1 MVIRHAHEGGTVQRD
16 GPAYRGKETRS
27 QPQAPSTHGEGLS
40 LSLPTHALM
49 ATGGDIRLRTDP
61 ETLLNGYGCSH
72 RPRPWAITFASST
85 ASSVSERGYMA
96 ADAARLRA
104 RRMALEEQGERAA
117 IKACLGE
124 VREALARLLRLEAGT
139 EIVLSASG
147 TDAELLALAMTHIG
161 GDGDAPI
168 CNILIAP
175 EETGRGVPLAA
186 RGLHF
191 AVDTA
196 LGAKVEPGMLIDG
209 FRPDTRLCTI
219 AVRDGDAQLKAIE
232 AIEADIRDAVQYA
245 IARGERVLLHA
256 LDLSK
261 TGILA
266 PRPSLL
272 GELRRIYGGK
282 FDIVVDACQT
292 RLSPS
297 SIGQYL
303 ALDAVVLITGSKF
316 FTGPPF
322 SGAALIPSR
331 IASRLVRNKIPAGLT
346 AYYSQNDFFPGC
358 PAATMLQPGGNI
370 GMALRWHAA
379 LAEMQALYDVPTE
392 NCAAIFESFGQTVRA
407 AVSARPRFALLPTPD
422 PIRDVREEPWE
433 RMISIFTFVI
443 IDSRPGQHFLEFEK
457 MHALYR
463 WLNADLSGIL
473 PHERLAASRICH
485 IGQPI
490 SLLNKNGVKPF
501 GALRI
506 SAGAR
511 LISGELSHAHLSN
524 EERLERELQDVRAVF
539 EKIDVILRNWH
550 VVEAA
555 NLEPRYG
562 LF

>member
-1 MVIRHAHEGGTVQRD
+1 MVVWNAQESGRVELH
-16 GPAYRGKETRS
+16 GPRGRS
-27 QPQAPSTHGEGLS
+27 DPFSLVKTTPSRGEGLS
-40 LSLPTHALM
+40 LSLSTHALM
-49 ATGGDIRLRTDP
+49 ATGGDIRLRTNP

-72 RPRPWAITFASST
+72 QPRPWAITFASST

-104 RRMALEEQGERAA
+104 RRSALAERDERAA
-117 IKACLGE
+117 VKACLGE
-124 VREALARLLRLEAGT
+124 VREELARLLRLEAGI

-147 TDAELLALAMTHIG
+147 TDAELLALALAHIG
-161 GDGDAPI
+161 GNEDAPI

-196 LGAKVEPGMLIDG
+196 LGAKVEPGTLIDG

-219 AVRDGDAQLKAIE
+219 AVRNGDAQLKPIDG
-232 AIEADIRDAVQYA
+232 IEADIRDAVKGA
-245 IARGERVLLHA
+245 IERGERVLLHA

-272 GELRRIYGGK
+272 GELRRRYGSK

-297 SIGQYL
+297 SIARYL
-303 ALDAVVLITGSKF
+303 ALDAAVLITGSKF

-322 SGAALIPSR
+322 SGAVLIPRR
-331 IASRLVRNKIPAGLT
+331 IARRLVRNKIPAGLN
-346 AYYSQNDFFPGC
+346 AYFSQDDFFPGC

-370 GMALRWHAA
+370 GLALRWQAA
-379 LAEMQALYDVPTE
+379 LAEMQAFFEVPAKNRAKTL
-392 NCAAIFESFGQTVRA
+392 ESFGQTVRSA
-407 AVSARPRFALLPTPD
+407 ISARPRFALLPTPQ
-422 PIRDVREEPWE
+422 PIRDIREEAWE
-433 RMISIFTFVI
+433 RMISIFVFAI
-443 IDSRPGQHFLEFEK
+443 IDPQPGQHFLEFEK

-463 WLNADLSGIL
+463 WLNTDLSGIL
-473 PHERLAASRICH
+473 PHERLAASKICH

-490 SLLNKNGVKPF
+490 SLPNKNGAKPY

-511 LISGELSHAHLSN
+511 LLSGELSHAHLSN
-524 EERLERELQDVRAVF
+524 GERLERELQDVKAVF
-539 EKIDVILRNWH
+539 KKIDVILTNWR
-550 VVEAA
+550 VVDAA
-555 NLEPRYG
+555 NFEPRYG
-562 LF
+562 LC